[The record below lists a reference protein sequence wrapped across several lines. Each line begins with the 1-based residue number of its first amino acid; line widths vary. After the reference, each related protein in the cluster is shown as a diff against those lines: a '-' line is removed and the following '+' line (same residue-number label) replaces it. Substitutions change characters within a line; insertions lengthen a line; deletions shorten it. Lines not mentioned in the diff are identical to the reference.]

1 MEIIYSSENKIF
13 CFNDENN
20 SVKEIPCGKIIKYRD
35 TVRSIRQRKEW
46 KTSGS
51 GAEFMGMRSADNID
65 PDLLPVKIP
74 GLGICDGE
82 IVYAVDLEDVGSVYR
97 RSFDPSDDSEGL
109 IRASNDFVFGSF
121 DIKDGRLA
129 LSMGANASFLHIA
142 VMDMQGRFD
151 EYTDGDTIEENPCW
165 SHTRNGIYFST
176 AGYARDQY
184 GSTAAIDPRSV
195 AFLDLDSRTIADI
208 VYDEKYDFLHPRE
221 DKQGNLYYIR
231 QPYGGEKPKSGIT
244 FKDIIMFPYRLIK
257 GLFGFL
263 NIFTTLYG
271 GESLKGGGDAN
282 SLGDQI
288 RSKNRSK
295 SDIIIE
301 GNIINAE
308 KLNKIEN
315 ASEDNGSGI
324 MPLSRVL
331 IKRSPDGSEKIIKKG
346 ILDFNITD
354 SGEIIF
360 SNGRYISKTD
370 EDGNETRITKAA
382 LAVNISIK

>member
-65 PDLLPVKIP
+65 PDLLPAKIT
-74 GLGICDGE
+74 GLGICGSE
-82 IVYAVDLEDVGSVYR
+82 IVYAVNLEEVGSVYR

-109 IRASNDFVFGSF
+109 VRASNDFVFGSF
-121 DIKDGRLA
+121 DVKGDRLA
-129 LSMGANASFLHIA
+129 ISMGANTSFLHIA
-142 VMDMQGRFD
+142 VMDIQGRFD
-151 EYTDGDTIEENPCW
+151 EYTDGDTIEEDPCW
-165 SHTRNGIYFST
+165 SYTRNGIYFST

-184 GSTAAIDPRSV
+184 GSTAAIGPRSI
-195 AFLDLDSRTIADI
+195 AFLDLGSKTIADI

-221 DKQGNLYYIR
+221 SKQGDLYYIR

-263 NIFTTLYG
+263 NFFTTIFG
-271 GESLKGGGDAN
+271 GESLKGNDN
-282 SLGDQI
+282 SFDNTKT
-288 RSKNRSK
+288 KNRSK
-295 SDIIIE
+295 KEIIIE

-315 ASEDNGSGI
+315 ASEDNESGI

-360 SNGRYISKTD
+360 SNGRHISKID
-370 EDGNETRITKAA
+370 ENGNETHITKAV